1 MVKCK
6 VFIDNEEIV
15 YNEVFIIAELPIVP
29 RVGETIWL
37 TNPQLR
43 ELEKK
48 ASKSKHKNYYI
59 FYSSGEMNFEDH
71 IHVAAVVHNCY
82 DPEYVYVA
90 LSDDRGSSRDV
101 YEEINEIKNGI

>member
-6 VFIDNEEIV
+6 VFIDHEELS
-15 YNEVFIIAELPIVP
+15 YDEVFIIIELPIVP

-48 ASKSKHKNYYI
+48 ASNSKHKDYYMFFPASDDI
-59 FYSSGEMNFEDH
+59 NFDDH
-71 IHVAAVVHNCY
+71 IHIDAVVYNCY
-82 DPEYVYVA
+82 DPEYTYLS
-90 LSDDRGSSRDV
+90 LSDNRGSSRDV
-101 YEEINEIKNGI
+101 YEEINEIKKI

>member
-1 MVKCK
+1 MAKCK
-6 VFIDNEEIV
+6 VFIDHEELS
-15 YNEVFIIAELPIVP
+15 YDEVFIIAELPIVP

-48 ASKSKHKNYYI
+48 ASNSKHKNHYV
-59 FYSSGEMNFEDH
+59 FYSSGEVNFEDH

-82 DPEYVYVA
+82 DPEYVYLA
-90 LSDDRGSSRDV
+90 LSDDRGSSIDV